1 MGKLY
6 NNETNMRFNLLYR
19 SVNKKGKENTI
30 PTLFK
35 TACELQGVEF
45 VGMDASDLGK
55 SFTLSTLPKLGKGDL
70 IYRSAV
76 GGSASIAEKMMVND
90 DVSSFYTTWQ
100 SVNFSRVA
108 SWFTHKKFGL
118 PVVPT
123 FPDIPSSVEELHQ
136 VVEHLGSF
144 PIIVKVTGGSLG
156 VGVMRIDSMKSLQS
170 VLDYLVAT
178 KAVAMLRK
186 YIPHDFYVRAVVLG
200 DAVVASH
207 ATYVAEGEFRTNVLN
222 GNVEQRREARVLPED
237 IQQIAVQA
245 VRTLG
250 LETGGVDLLY
260 DKDNKPYIAEV
271 NFPND
276 FATTQKVTSIDIAG
290 KMLEYWV
297 EKAKKVKS

>member
-1 MGKLY
+1 
-6 NNETNMRFNLLYR
+6 MRFNLLYR
-19 SVNKKGKENTI
+19 SLNKKGKENTI
-30 PTLFK
+30 PVLFK
-35 TACELQGVEF
+35 NACEQQGVEF
-45 VGMDASDLGK
+45 VGIDASDLGK

-76 GGSASIAEKMMVND
+76 GPTVSIAEKMMVND
-90 DVSSFYTTWQ
+90 DVMSFYTTWQ
-100 SVNFSRVA
+100 SVNLTRVA

-123 FPDIPSSVEELHQ
+123 FPDIPSSAEELHQ
-136 VVEHLGSF
+136 VVERLGSF

-170 VLDYLVAT
+170 VLDYLVST
-178 KAVAMLRK
+178 KAVAMLRR
-186 YIPHDFYVRAVVLG
+186 YIPHDFYVRAVVVG
-200 DAVVASH
+200 DRVVASH

-222 GNVEQRREARVLPED
+222 GNVEQQRREARVLPEE
-237 IQQIAVQA
+237 IQNIAVQA

-260 DKDNKPYIAEV
+260 DKDNQPYIAEV

-276 FATTQKVTSIDIAG
+276 FATTQKVTGIDIAG
-290 KMLEYWV
+290 EMVAYLVK
-297 EKAKKVKS
+297 KAGK

>member
-1 MGKLY
+1 
-6 NNETNMRFNLLYR
+6 MRFNLLYR
-19 SVNKKGKENTI
+19 SLNKKGKENTI
-30 PTLFK
+30 PVLFK
-35 TACELQGVEF
+35 NACEQQGVEF
-45 VGMDASDLGK
+45 VGIDASDLGK

-76 GGSASIAEKMMVND
+76 GPTVSIAEKMMVND
-90 DVSSFYTTWQ
+90 DVMSFYTTWQ
-100 SVNFSRVA
+100 SVNLTRVA

-123 FPDIPSSVEELHQ
+123 FPDIPSSAEELHQ
-136 VVEHLGSF
+136 VVERLGSF

-170 VLDYLVAT
+170 VLDYLVST
-178 KAVAMLRK
+178 KAVAMLRR
-186 YIPHDFYVRAVVLG
+186 YIPHDFYVRAVVVG
-200 DAVVASH
+200 DTVVASH

-222 GNVEQRREARVLPED
+222 GNVEQQRREARVLPEE
-237 IQQIAVQA
+237 IQNIAVQA

-260 DKDNKPYIAEV
+260 DKDNQPYIAEV

-276 FATTQKVTSIDIAG
+276 FATTQKVTGIDIAG
-290 KMLEYWV
+290 EMVAYLVK
-297 EKAKKVKS
+297 KAGK

>member
-1 MGKLY
+1 
-6 NNETNMRFNLLYR
+6 MRFNLLYR
-19 SVNKKGKENTI
+19 SLNKKGKENTI
-30 PTLFK
+30 PVLFK
-35 TACELQGVEF
+35 NACEQQGVEF

-76 GGSASIAEKMMVND
+76 GPTVSIAEKMMVND
-90 DVSSFYTTWQ
+90 DVMSFYTTWQ
-100 SVNFSRVA
+100 SVNLTRVA

-123 FPDIPSSVEELHQ
+123 FPDIPSSAEELHQ
-136 VVEHLGSF
+136 VVERLGSF

-170 VLDYLVAT
+170 VLDYLVST
-178 KAVAMLRK
+178 KAVAMLRR
-186 YIPHDFYVRAVVLG
+186 YIPHDFYVRAVVVG
-200 DAVVASH
+200 DRVVASH

-222 GNVEQRREARVLPED
+222 GNVEQQRREARVLPEE
-237 IQQIAVQA
+237 IQNIAVQA

-260 DKDNKPYIAEV
+260 DKDNQPYIAEV

-276 FATTQKVTSIDIAG
+276 FATTQKVTGIDIAG
-290 KMLEYWV
+290 EMVAYLVK
-297 EKAKKVKS
+297 KAGK